1 MRHVLCVMACAFF
14 VLVSPS
20 SGWALEIGDQAPPLK
35 IQEWVKGQ
43 AVDLDGLKGKKVV
56 VLEFWATW
64 CGPCRAS
71 IPHLSKLQRKYDG
84 ALVVIGATSKDPRN
98 SLDKVRDFV
107 KSQGKKMGYTV
118 AFDDGEATTNAYM
131 RAMDARGIPTAFVID
146 LDGKLA
152 WMGHPLSGLDE
163 IVEQAIEG
171 KLDLALIKKVNKVKR
186 KISLAIELED
196 WTGAIEAL
204 DRYLDL
210 VEVSDEEL
218 EELDWQR
225 FECLA
230 KNRRTRKQART
241 YGQQLVADA
250 ENSDLLNQY
259 AWEMLTNDDYR
270 GKYAELAHEAAKKA
284 NKLSGGTDS
293 GILDTLAR
301 AKFAKGNIKAAI
313 RLQNAALKYAT
324 DDERQLYEGA
334 LDEYRAAKKKEQ

>member
-1 MRHVLCVMACAFF
+1 MRHVLGALACVGF
-14 VLVSPS
+14 VLVSPNS
-20 SGWALEIGDQAPPLK
+20 VRALEIGDPAPPLK

-43 AVDLDGLKGKKVV
+43 AVDLEGLRGKKVV

-98 SLDKVRDFV
+98 SLDTVRDFV
-107 KSQGKKMGYTV
+107 SSQGKKMAYTV
-118 AFDDGEATTNAYM
+118 AFDDGNATTNAYM

-146 LDGKLA
+146 LDGRLA
-152 WMGHPLSGLDE
+152 WMGHPASGLDE

-171 KLDLALIKKVNKVKR
+171 KLDLALIKKVSKVKR
-186 KISLAIELED
+186 KINLAIDLED
-196 WTGAIEAL
+196 WSGAIEAL
-204 DRYLDL
+204 DDYLVLAD
-210 VEVSDEEL
+210 VSEE
-218 EELDWQR
+218 EMEGLDWQR

-241 YGQQLVADA
+241 YGQQLVAEA
-250 ENSDLLNQY
+250 GNSDLLNQY

-270 GKYAELAHEAAKKA
+270 GKYAELAHAAAKKA
-284 NKLSGGTDS
+284 NKLSGGKDS

-301 AKFAKGNIKAAI
+301 AKFAKGNLKAAI
-313 RLQNAALKYAT
+313 RLQKAALKYAAA
-324 DDERQLYEGA
+324 DERQLYEGA
-334 LDEYRAAKKKEQ
+334 LDEYQAAKNEEQ